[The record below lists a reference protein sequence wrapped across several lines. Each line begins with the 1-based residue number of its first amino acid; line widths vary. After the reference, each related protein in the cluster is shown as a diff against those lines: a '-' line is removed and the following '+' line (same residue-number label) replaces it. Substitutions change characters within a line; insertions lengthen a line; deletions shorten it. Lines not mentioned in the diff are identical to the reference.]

1 MPKTKPKGFVVNDI
15 VHGVADF
22 ISSSIS
28 WKIRRHKPKG
38 EISMKENQNS
48 IKKSMRK
55 WIKSKIDREQIS
67 WGHIC

>member
-1 MPKTKPKGFVVNDI
+1 MPKTKPKSFVLNYI

-22 ISSSIS
+22 TSSSIS
-28 WKIRRHKPKG
+28 SKIRRQKQKG

-48 IKKSMRK
+48 IKKSIRK